1 MSILIKGQEFL
12 VYLIFIMFV
21 TGILKERGYLMDI
34 FRLLEQKVKSK
45 RMVVFLVSLFGGIL
59 PIPGR
64 VALSASMLNS
74 IAPVDNK
81 KRKKFGIIDYLATH
95 HYYLWSPLEKTV
107 IIPMAVL
114 GLTYTQFMSYI
125 WPLLLISVLYVT
137 YYILSLDDYEIDI
150 EVKDEPINVKNITM
164 VVIPFLV
171 TILMCVFLTDYYFG
185 FFTGFT
191 LWLVYYS
198 KSWDKI
204 MGYIDWELIWIVA
217 LVIILGN
224 LVGSYYDVIES
235 YIKQYNKPEYIL
247 VVSVISFLSSFML
260 GSSAKYASIVSLL
273 TSVFGMEY
281 FVLFFTLEYSAYLI
295 SPSHKCLPIGQRYF
309 HTGFMTY
316 LKALI
321 IWISLMMTYALLTI
335 L

>member
-1 MSILIKGQEFL
+1 MEILIKGQEFL

-45 RMVVFLVSLFGGIL
+45 KMVVFLVSLFGGIL

-74 IAPVDNK
+74 IAPIDNK

-114 GLTYTQFMSYI
+114 GLTYMQFMSYI
-125 WPLLLISVLYVT
+125 WPLLLISGLYIS
-137 YYILSLDDYEIDI
+137 YYILSMDDDEIDI
-150 EVKDEPINVKNITM
+150 EVSDDPINWKNITN
-164 VVIPFLV
+164 VVLPFLG
-171 TILMCVFLTDYYFG
+171 TIIISCFTDYYFG
-185 FFTGFT
+185 AFTIFT
-191 LWLVYYS
+191 LYLVYYS
-198 KSWDKI
+198 NSWTKLI
-204 MGYIDWELIWIVA
+204 NYINWELIWIVA

-224 LVGSYYDVIES
+224 VVGSYYGVMEG

-247 VVSVISFLSSFML
+247 IVSMISFLSSFLL

-273 TSVFGMEY
+273 TSVFGMHY

-295 SPSHKCLPIGQRYF
+295 SPSHKCLPIGQKYF

-321 IWISLMMTYALLTI
+321 IWISLMITYALITI

>member
-1 MSILIKGQEFL
+1 
-12 VYLIFIMFV
+12 
-21 TGILKERGYLMDI
+21 MDI

-45 RMVVFLVSLFGGIL
+45 KMVVFLVSLFGGIL

-114 GLTYTQFMSYI
+114 SLTYVQFMSYI
-125 WPLLLISVLYVT
+125 WPLLLISGLYIS
-137 YYILSLDDYEIDI
+137 YYILSLDDDEIDI
-150 EVKDEPINVKNITM
+150 EVKDDPIDWKNIYL
-164 VVIPFLV
+164 VVIPFLA
-171 TILMCVFLTDYYFG
+171 TIMMCVFFTDYYFG
-185 FFTGFT
+185 FFTAFT
-191 LWLVYYS
+191 IWLVYYS
-198 KSWDKI
+198 NSWGKLI
-204 MGYIDWELIWIVA
+204 GYINWELIWIVA

-224 LVGSYYDVIES
+224 LVGSYYSQIES
-235 YIKQYNKPEYIL
+235 YIKLYNKPEHIL
-247 VVSVISFLSSFML
+247 IVAMISFLSSFLL

-273 TSVFGMEY
+273 TSVFGMHY

-295 SPSHKCLPIGQRYF
+295 SPSHKCLPIGQKYF

-316 LKALI
+316 LKALV
-321 IWISLMMTYALLTI
+321 IWISIMITYALITVL
-335 L
+335 

>member
-1 MSILIKGQEFL
+1 
-12 VYLIFIMFV
+12 MFV
-21 TGILKERGYLMDI
+21 TGILKEKGYLMDI

-45 RMVVFLVSLFGGIL
+45 KMVVFLVSLFGGVL

-74 IAPVDNK
+74 IAPLDNK

-107 IIPMAVL
+107 VIPMAVL
-114 GLTYTQFMSYI
+114 GFSYATFMTYV
-125 WPLLLISVLYVT
+125 WPLLLITGLYIT
-137 YYILSLDDYEIDI
+137 YYILSLDDDEIDI
-150 EVKDEPINVKNITM
+150 EVKDDPINWKNIFM
-164 VVIPFLV
+164 VVFPFLT
-171 TILMCVFLTDYYFG
+171 TILVSCFTEYYFAA
-185 FFTGFT
+185 FTTFT
-191 LWLVYYS
+191 FYLIGYS
-198 KSWDKI
+198 KSWNQLI
-204 MGYIDWELIWIVA
+204 GYINWDLVLIVSAIIV
-217 LVIILGN
+217 LGN
-224 LVGSYYDVIES
+224 LVGSYYPQMES
-235 YIKQYNKPEYIL
+235 YIKQYSTPGGIL
-247 VVSVISFLSSFML
+247 IVAMLGFLSSFLL

-273 TSVFGMEY
+273 TSVFGVQY

-295 SPSHKCLPIGQRYF
+295 SPSHKCLPIGQKYF

-321 IWISLMMTYALLTI
+321 IWISIMITYAILTV

>member
-1 MSILIKGQEFL
+1 MEILIKGQEFL

-114 GLTYTQFMSYI
+114 SLTYMQFMSYI

-137 YYILSLDDYEIDI
+137 YYILSLNDDEIDI

-171 TILMCVFLTDYYFG
+171 TILMCVFLTEYYFG
-185 FFTGFT
+185 FFTAFT
-191 LWLVYYS
+191 AWLVYYS
-198 KSWDKI
+198 KSWNKL

-224 LVGSYYDVIES
+224 LVGSYYSQIETL
-235 YIKQYNKPEYIL
+235 IKEYSTPSNIL
-247 VVSVISFLSSFML
+247 IVSVLGFLASFLL
-260 GSSAKYASIVSLL
+260 GSSAKYAGIVSLL
-273 TSVFGMEY
+273 TSVFGMQY

-295 SPSHKCLPIGQRYF
+295 SPAHKCLPIGQKYF

-316 LKALI
+316 LKALV
-321 IWISLMMTYALLTI
+321 IWISIMITYALLTI

>member
-1 MSILIKGQEFL
+1 MEILIKGQEFL

-45 RMVVFLVSLFGGIL
+45 KMVVFLVSLFGGVL

-74 IAPVDNK
+74 IAPLDNK

-114 GLTYTQFMSYI
+114 GLSYTQFMSYI
-125 WPLLLISVLYVT
+125 WPLLLITGLYIT
-137 YYILSLDDYEIDI
+137 YYILSLDDDEIDI
-150 EVKDEPINVKNITM
+150 EVKDDPINWSNVLL
-164 VVIPFLV
+164 VVLPFLI
-171 TILMCVFLTDYYFG
+171 TILVSCFTDYYFAA
-185 FFTGFT
+185 FTTFT
-191 LWLVYYS
+191 IYLIVYS
-198 KSWDKI
+198 KSWKLLVN
-204 MGYIDWELIWIVA
+204 YVNWELIWIVA
-217 LVIILGN
+217 VIIILGN
-224 LVGSYYDVIES
+224 LIGSYYPLMEN
-235 YIKQYNKPEYIL
+235 YIKQYSTPGGIL
-247 VVSVISFLSSFML
+247 MVAMLGFLSSFLL

-273 TSVFGMEY
+273 TSVFGIQY

-295 SPSHKCLPIGQRYF
+295 SPSHKCLPIGQKYF

-321 IWISLMMTYALLTI
+321 IWISIMITYALLTV

>member
-1 MSILIKGQEFL
+1 MEILIKGQEFL

-34 FRLLEQKVKSK
+34 FSLLEQKVKSK
-45 RMVVFLVSLFGGIL
+45 KMVVFLVSLFGGIL

-114 GLTYTQFMSYI
+114 GLTYVQFMSYI
-125 WPLLLISVLYVT
+125 WPLLLISGLYIS
-137 YYILSLDDYEIDI
+137 YYILSLNDDEVDI
-150 EVKDEPINVKNITM
+150 EVKDGPIDWKNIYL
-164 VVIPFLV
+164 VVIPFLA
-171 TILMCVFLTDYYFG
+171 TIMMCVFFTKYYFG

-198 KSWDKI
+198 KSWGKL
-204 MGYIDWELIWIVA
+204 MGYINWELIWIVA

-224 LVGSYYDVIES
+224 LVGSYYSQIETL
-235 YIKQYNKPEYIL
+235 IKEYSTPSNIL
-247 VVSVISFLSSFML
+247 IVSVLGFVASFLL
-260 GSSAKYASIVSLL
+260 GSSAKYAGIVSLL
-273 TSVFGMEY
+273 TSVFGMQY

-295 SPSHKCLPIGQRYF
+295 SPSHKCLPIGQKYF
-309 HTGFMTY
+309 HTGFLTY

-321 IWISLMMTYALLTI
+321 IWISFMITYAILTV

>member
-1 MSILIKGQEFL
+1 MEILYKGQEFL

-21 TGILKERGYLMDI
+21 TGILKEKGYLMDI

-45 RMVVFLVSLFGGIL
+45 KMVVFLVSLFGGVL

-107 IIPMAVL
+107 VIPMAVL
-114 GLTYTQFMSYI
+114 GLSYTGFMSYI
-125 WPLLLISVLYVT
+125 WPLLLITGLYIT
-137 YYILSLDDYEIDI
+137 YYILSLKDDEIDI
-150 EVKDEPINVKNITM
+150 EVNDDPINWKNVYL
-164 VVIPFLV
+164 VVLPFLA
-171 TILMCVFLTDYYFG
+171 TILMCVFFTDYYFG

-191 LWLVYYS
+191 LWLIYYS
-198 KSWDKI
+198 KSWNQLF
-204 MGYIDWELIWIVA
+204 GYINWELIWIVA
-217 LVIILGN
+217 VVIILGN
-224 LVGSYYDVIES
+224 LVGNYYSQMES
-235 YIKQYNKPEYIL
+235 HINQYSTPSGIL
-247 VVSVISFLSSFML
+247 IVSMLGFLSSFLL

-273 TSVFGMEY
+273 TSVFGIQY
-281 FVLFFTLEYSAYLI
+281 FVLFFTLEYAGYLI
-295 SPSHKCLPIGQRYF
+295 SPSHKCLPIGQKYF

-321 IWISLMMTYALLTI
+321 IWISIMITYALFTI
-335 L
+335 I

>member
-1 MSILIKGQEFL
+1 
-12 VYLIFIMFV
+12 
-21 TGILKERGYLMDI
+21 MDI
-34 FRLLEQKVKSK
+34 FRLLGQRVKSK

-114 GLTYTQFMSYI
+114 SLTYMQFMSYI
-125 WPLLLISVLYVT
+125 WPLLLISALYIT
-137 YYILSLDDYEIDI
+137 YYILSLKDDEIDI

-171 TILMCVFLTDYYFG
+171 TILMCVFLTQYYFWL
-185 FFTGFT
+185 FTAFT
-191 LWLVYYS
+191 IWLVYYS
-198 KSWDKI
+198 KSWSKI
-204 MGYIDWELIWIVA
+204 LGYINWELIWIVA

-224 LVGSYYDVIES
+224 LINSYSNQIEG
-235 YIKQYNKPEYIL
+235 YVKQYNNPQYLLIICVL
-247 VVSVISFLSSFML
+247 SFLSSFLL
-260 GSSAKYASIVSLL
+260 GSSAKYASMVSLL
-273 TSVFGMEY
+273 TSVFGLHY
-281 FVLFFTLEYSAYLI
+281 FVLFFTLEYAGYLI
-295 SPSHKCLPIGQRYF
+295 SPSHKCLPIGQKYF

-321 IWISLMMTYALLTI
+321 IWISIMITYALITI

>member
-1 MSILIKGQEFL
+1 MTILIKGQEFL
-12 VYLIFIMFV
+12 VYLILIMFV
-21 TGILKERGYLMDI
+21 TGILKEKGYLMDI
-34 FRLLEQKVKSK
+34 FRLLVQKFKSK
-45 RMVVFLVSLFGGIL
+45 RMVVFLISLFGGIL

-74 IAPVDNK
+74 IAPIDNK

-114 GLTYTQFMSYI
+114 GLSYMQFMSYV
-125 WPLLLISVLYVT
+125 WPLLLISGLYIS
-137 YYILSLDDYEIDI
+137 YYILSLGDDEIDI
-150 EVKDEPINVKNITM
+150 EINDDPINWKNVTN
-164 VVIPFLV
+164 VVLPFLG
-171 TILMCVFLTDYYFG
+171 TIIISCFTDYYFG
-185 FFTGFT
+185 AFAVFATY
-191 LWLVYYS
+191 LVYYS
-198 KSWDKI
+198 NTWKKLLD
-204 MGYIDWELIWIVA
+204 YINWEIIWIVA

-224 LVGSYYDVIES
+224 VVGSYYDVIET

-247 VVSVISFLSSFML
+247 VVSVISFLSSFLL

-295 SPSHKCLPIGQRYF
+295 SPSHKCLPIGQKYF

-321 IWISLMMTYALLTI
+321 IWISIMMTYALLTV

>member
-1 MSILIKGQEFL
+1 M
-12 VYLIFIMFV
+12 FI
-21 TGILKERGYLMDI
+21 TGILRERGYLMDI

-74 IAPVDNK
+74 IAPIDNK

-114 GLTYTQFMSYI
+114 GLTYLQFMSYI
-125 WPLLLISVLYVT
+125 WPLLLISGLYIS
-137 YYILSLDDYEIDI
+137 YYILSLDDDEIDI
-150 EVKDEPINVKNITM
+150 EVNDNPINWKNIFL
-164 VVIPFLV
+164 VVVPFLV
-171 TILMCVFLTDYYFG
+171 TILISCFTEFYFAA
-185 FFTGFT
+185 FTTFT
-191 LWLVYYS
+191 FYLIFYS
-198 KSWDKI
+198 KLWNKLISYINWD
-204 MGYIDWELIWIVA
+204 LVWIVA
-217 LVIILGN
+217 VVIIIGN
-224 LVGSYYDVIES
+224 MANSYYPQIEEFL
-235 YIKQYNKPEYIL
+235 KQYKNPESIL
-247 VVSVISFLSSFML
+247 VVSVFGFLASFLL

-273 TSVFGMEY
+273 TTVFGMEY

-295 SPSHKCLPIGQRYF
+295 SPSHKCLPIGQKYF

-321 IWISLMMTYALLTI
+321 VWITIMVTYAILTV

>member
-1 MSILIKGQEFL
+1 MEILIKGQEFL

-21 TGILKERGYLMDI
+21 TGILKERGYLTDL
-34 FRLLEQKVKSK
+34 FRILTQKIKSK
-45 RMVVFLVSLFGGIL
+45 KAVVFLVSLFGGVL

-114 GLTYTQFMSYI
+114 GLSYVTFMSYI
-125 WPLLLISVLYVT
+125 WPLLLITGV
-137 YYILSLDDYEIDI
+137 YISFYIMSLNDDEIDI
-150 EVKDEPINVKNITM
+150 EVHDEPINWKNIWY
-164 VVIPFLV
+164 VVIPFLT
-171 TILMCVFLTDYYFG
+171 TILVSCFTDYYFLS
-185 FFTGFT
+185 FTIFT
-191 LWLVYYS
+191 IYLLGYS
-198 KSWDKI
+198 NSWFKVLD
-204 MGYIDWELIWIVA
+204 YINWELIVIVGI
-217 LVIILGN
+217 VIILGN
-224 LVGSYYDVIES
+224 LIGSYYEYIES
-235 YIKQYNKPEYIL
+235 FIKQFTLNKNIVL
-247 VVSVISFLSSFML
+247 VSVFGFLASFLL
-260 GSSAKYASIVSLL
+260 GSSAKYAGIVSLL
-273 TSVFGMEY
+273 TAAFGMEY

-295 SPSHKCLPIGQRYF
+295 SPTHKCLPIGQKYF
-309 HTGFMTY
+309 HTGFMVY

-321 IWISLMMTYALLTI
+321 IWISLMLTYALFTI

>member
-1 MSILIKGQEFL
+1 MEILIKGQEFL
-12 VYLIFIMFV
+12 VYLIFIMFI
-21 TGILKERGYLMDI
+21 TGILKERGYLMDV

-45 RMVVFLVSLFGGIL
+45 KMVVFLVSLFGGIL

-74 IAPVDNK
+74 IAPIDNK

-114 GLTYTQFMSYI
+114 GLTYSKFMLYV
-125 WPLLLISVLYVT
+125 WPLLVITGLYIV
-137 YYILSLDDYEIDI
+137 YYILTMEDDEIDI
-150 EVKDEPINVKNITM
+150 EVKDEPINWKNIFL
-164 VVIPFLV
+164 VVFPFLT
-171 TILMCVFLTDYYFG
+171 TILVSCFTDFYFLA
-185 FFTGFT
+185 FTTFT
-191 LWLVYYS
+191 FYLISYS
-198 KSWDKI
+198 KLWNKLLT
-204 MGYIDWELIWIVA
+204 YINWELILIVA
-217 LVIILGN
+217 GVIILGN
-224 LVGSYYDVIES
+224 ITNSYYSEIEN
-235 YIKQYNKPEYIL
+235 YIKQYKNPESIL
-247 VVSVISFLSSFML
+247 VVSMLGFLASFLL

-273 TSVFGMEY
+273 TSVFGMQY

-295 SPSHKCLPIGQRYF
+295 SPSHKCLPIGQKYF

-321 IWISLMMTYALLTI
+321 VWITIMISFAILTI
-335 L
+335 I

>member
-1 MSILIKGQEFL
+1 MEQKKLNIGLFGFGVVGEGLYK
-12 VYLIFIMFV
+12 
-21 TGILKERGYLMDI
+21 ILKQTPSLNATIKRIVIKHPDKQRNAPPEI
-34 FRLLEQKVKSK
+34 FTQLANELL
-45 RMVVFLVSLFGGIL
+45 
-59 PIPGR
+59 
-64 VALSASMLNS
+64 N
-74 IAPVDNK
+74 
-81 KRKKFGIIDYLATH
+81 
-95 HYYLWSPLEKTV
+95 
-107 IIPMAVL
+107 
-114 GLTYTQFMSYI
+114 
-125 WPLLLISVLYVT
+125 
-137 YYILSLDDYEIDI
+137 DDEIDI

-164 VVIPFLV
+164 VVIPFLA
-171 TILMCVFLTDYYFG
+171 TILMCVFLTKYYFG

-198 KSWDKI
+198 KSWNKI
-204 MGYIDWELIWIVA
+204 MSYIDWELIWIVE

-224 LVGSYYDVIES
+224 LVGSYYSVIES
-235 YIKQYNKPEYIL
+235 YIKQYNEPEYIL

-273 TSVFGMEY
+273 TSVFGMQY

>member
-1 MSILIKGQEFL
+1 MEILIKGQEFL

-21 TGILKERGYLMDI
+21 TGILKEKGYLMDI

-45 RMVVFLVSLFGGIL
+45 KMVVFLVSLFGGIL

-114 GLTYTQFMSYI
+114 GLTYTKFMSFI
-125 WPLLLISVLYVT
+125 WPLLLITGLYIT
-137 YYILSLDDYEIDI
+137 YYILSLDDDEIDI
-150 EVKDEPINVKNITM
+150 EVKDDPINWSNITL
-164 VVIPFLV
+164 VVIPFLS
-171 TILMCVFLTDYYFG
+171 TILMCVFFTDYYFG
-185 FFTGFT
+185 FFTAFT
-191 LWLVYYS
+191 LWLIYHS
-198 KSWDKI
+198 KSWGKLI
-204 MGYIDWELIWIVA
+204 SYINWELVWIVA
-217 LVIILGN
+217 VIIILGN
-224 LVGSYYDVIES
+224 LIGSYYTQIEEVL
-235 YIKQYNKPEYIL
+235 KQYKTPESIL
-247 VVSVISFLSSFML
+247 IVAVLGFLSSFVL

-273 TSVFGMEY
+273 TSVFGIQY

-295 SPSHKCLPIGQRYF
+295 SPSHKCLPIGQKYF
-309 HTGFMTY
+309 HTGFLTY

-321 IWISLMMTYALLTI
+321 IWISIMITYAILTV

>member
-1 MSILIKGQEFL
+1 
-12 VYLIFIMFV
+12 
-21 TGILKERGYLMDI
+21 
-34 FRLLEQKVKSK
+34 
-45 RMVVFLVSLFGGIL
+45 
-59 PIPGR
+59 
-64 VALSASMLNS
+64 
-74 IAPVDNK
+74 
-81 KRKKFGIIDYLATH
+81 
-95 HYYLWSPLEKTV
+95 
-107 IIPMAVL
+107 
-114 GLTYTQFMSYI
+114 MSYI

-137 YYILSLDDYEIDI
+137 YYILSLKDDEIDI
-150 EVKDEPINVKNITM
+150 EVKDEPINIQNITM

-171 TILMCVFLTDYYFG
+171 TILMCVFLTEYYFG

-198 KSWDKI
+198 KSWNKL

-224 LVGSYYDVIES
+224 LVGSYYSVIES
-235 YIKQYNKPEYIL
+235 YIKQYSKPEYIL

-273 TSVFGMEY
+273 TSVFGMQY

-295 SPSHKCLPIGQRYF
+295 SPSHKCLPIGQKYF

-321 IWISLMMTYALLTI
+321 VWISLMMTYALLTI
-335 L
+335 I